1 MIDRSWEWARS
12 HSRLR
17 TNPIH
22 QEEEI
27 NIVLTETFELEDSYI
42 EEVNRGGT
50 FHVQARFYKLMGEFK
65 INSFKPNLY
74 KLYTDHFSPA
84 LHRMITA
91 LSWRVRCLPVT
102 ELALH
107 LHLGMLR
114 GWVLLP
120 MSWASSHLFVR
131 FLVLTCFKSMYDVKL
146 QENLNIYIYIYQN
159 LAGIAEAD
167 ISYSGTTCFTIDSAT
182 TICGSVGPQIGQD
195 PYWTGLGGFHL
206 NSIRFAMG
214 WLYSK
219 CSTLIQLTPLDFVG
233 STWWAQDNCSWHVAN
248 LHIYRLILIW
258 SVHDLNTYAG
268 ETA

>member
-74 KLYTDHFSPA
+74 KLYTDYFSPA

-146 QENLNIYIYIYQN
+146 QENLYIYISKSSWHCRGWHFLQWHNMLHHWQCYHN
-159 LAGIAEAD
+159 LWKCWAANWTRPILN
-167 ISYSGTTCFTIDSAT
+167 
-182 TICGSVGPQIGQD
+182 
-195 PYWTGLGGFHL
+195 WTGWFSFEL
-206 NSIRFAMG
+206 NPICYGLVVFQVFYADSIDTP
-214 WLYSK
+214 WLCRIDLVGSRQ
-219 CSTLIQLTPLDFVG
+219 LQLTRCQLAHISFDFDMVG
-233 STWWAQDNCSWHVAN
+233 TWS
-248 LHIYRLILIW
+248 
-258 SVHDLNTYAG
+258 
-268 ETA
+268 